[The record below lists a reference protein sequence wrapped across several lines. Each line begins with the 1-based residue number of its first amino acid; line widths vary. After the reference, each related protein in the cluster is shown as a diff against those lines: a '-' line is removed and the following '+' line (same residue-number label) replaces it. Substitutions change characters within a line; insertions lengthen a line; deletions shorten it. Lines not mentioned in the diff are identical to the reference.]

1 MTLSEIRRSA
11 IEPALLLLP
20 ARMTSPQAEVL
31 LLAIGLQES
40 QFVHRRQLGGGP
52 GRSYWQGELT
62 GGMILVLDHEVT
74 KKDARALCA
83 ARGVPATPRAV
94 YAAIEHDD
102 ILAAGLARP
111 GPPTGQRTTRRPWRP
126 SHANPHERAEY
137 GPCCRCT
144 GTNPHGRV
152 DKWDAL
158 GVALQQGADRA
169 SI

>member
-20 ARMTSPQAEVL
+20 ARMTSPPAEVL

-62 GGMILVLDHEVT
+62 GGMILVLGHDVT

-83 ARGVPATPRAV
+83 ARGVPATPSAV

-102 ILAAGLARP
+102 ILAAGLARLLLWSDP
-111 GPPTGQRTTRRPWRP
+111 FRLPALGDAAGAWDLYIRTWRP
-126 SHANPHERAEY
+126 GKPRPADWPENYAQ
-137 GPCCRCT
+137 
-144 GTNPHGRV
+144 
-152 DKWDAL
+152 AL
-158 GVALQQGADRA
+158 EAIQCQ
-169 SI
+169 SS

>member
-20 ARMTSPQAEVL
+20 ARMTSPQAEVM

-40 QFVHRRQLGGGP
+40 QFIHRRQLGGGP

-62 GGMILVLDHEVT
+62 GGMILVLDHDVT
-74 KKDARALCA
+74 KKPARALCA

-102 ILAAGLARP
+102 ILAAGLARLLLWSDP
-111 GPPTGQRTTRRPWRP
+111 FRLPALGDAAGAWDLYIRTWRP
-126 SHANPHERAEY
+126 GKPRPADWPANYAQ
-137 GPCCRCT
+137 
-144 GTNPHGRV
+144 
-152 DKWDAL
+152 AL
-158 GVALQQGADRA
+158 EFVKCQT
-169 SI
+169 S